1 MSEAHARAWWED
13 VQHLREAA
21 EQRIAERERAQRDG
35 RLRARAD
42 RSPSAVTG
50 SATALTSSS
59 GPRATPSLPV
69 TGSPAAI
76 TSSSAPPAAPPAALA
91 GSAAVAATAT
101 ALAIELE
108 PDFDPGT
115 EWDRGV
121 RRDRFERDGDVTRR
135 GPRRQSRFERDEDF
149 APEPRPGRTWRFD
162 RAAVE
167 RERPSRR
174 EELSRLAREQAR
186 FGGAARPPGD
196 AGTTPSRRTIEI
208 RGQVARRSVI
218 AAVPDP
224 VDPAL
229 APVRRRS
236 RPGPSAAERF
246 AARPDRV
253 AQWAFLLGLFLIF
266 VAAVSAHG

>member
-91 GSAAVAATAT
+91 GSA
-101 ALAIELE
+101 
-108 PDFDPGT
+108 
-115 EWDRGV
+115 
-121 RRDRFERDGDVTRR
+121 
-135 GPRRQSRFERDEDF
+135 
-149 APEPRPGRTWRFD
+149 
-162 RAAVE
+162 
-167 RERPSRR
+167 
-174 EELSRLAREQAR
+174 
-186 FGGAARPPGD
+186 
-196 AGTTPSRRTIEI
+196 
-208 RGQVARRSVI
+208 VI

-246 AARPDRV
+246 AARPDRI
-253 AQWAFLLGLFLIF
+253 AQWAFLLGLFLIL